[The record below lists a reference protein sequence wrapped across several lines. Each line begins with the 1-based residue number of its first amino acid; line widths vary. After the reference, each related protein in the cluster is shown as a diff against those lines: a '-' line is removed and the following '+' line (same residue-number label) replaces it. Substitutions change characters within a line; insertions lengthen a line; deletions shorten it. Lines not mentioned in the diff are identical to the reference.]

1 MSHRDS
7 AARGFA
13 GSPLGD
19 ARGDRELVERSRV
32 RRLSGLAADSGPAG
46 PHLVDHEFVD
56 ALEGTLDARRLA
68 HVSGCPSCTTQ
79 LEEFRV
85 IAGEAGAAEVPEPPA
100 FFWNQLSA
108 RVRASIAEEPRPGS
122 WSLAWRR
129 WSRPATAIAA
139 AVAIAGIIVS
149 VTGLWPRSSS
159 NAEPPAAAALQI
171 QDDGDAGED
180 VFAEIDSDEAWA
192 LVRALAEDLD
202 HDEMEGEGVSARP
215 GAANYLTSRLS
226 ATERIELARLLEEQ
240 LKGRTIPGP
249 AS

>member
-7 AARGFA
+7 APRGFA
-13 GSPLGD
+13 GS
-19 ARGDRELVERSRV
+19 RV
-32 RRLSGLAADSGPAG
+32 RGPGLAADSGPAG

-85 IAGEAGAAEVPEPPA
+85 IAGDAGAAEVPEPPA

-159 NAEPPAAAALQI
+159 NAEPAAAALQI

-215 GAANYLTSRLS
+215 GAANYLTSELS
-226 ATERIELARLLEEQ
+226 AAERIELARLLEEQ

>member
-7 AARGFA
+7 GPRGFA

-32 RRLSGLAADSGPAG
+32 RGLSGLAADSGPAG
-46 PHLVDHEFVD
+46 PHLVEHELVD

-79 LEEFRV
+79 LEEFRA
-85 IAGEAGAAEVPEPPA
+85 IAGEAGAADVPEPPA

-122 WSLAWRR
+122 WSLVWRR
-129 WSRPATAIAA
+129 WSRPATASAA

-149 VTGLWPRSSS
+149 VTGLWPPSSS
-159 NAEPPAAAALQI
+159 NPKPPAAAALQI

-180 VFAEIDSDEAWA
+180 VFAEIDTDEAWA

-215 GAANYLTSRLS
+215 GAANNLTSALT
-226 ATERIELARLLEEQ
+226 AAERIELARLLEEQ
-240 LKGRTIPGP
+240 LKGRIIPDS